1 MADLAKQLNEDAKL
15 WRIVGLLHDLDY
27 DAVKGDMR
35 NTALCCRETNGKASK
50 EAIHAIKA
58 MTTE

>member
-27 DAVKGDMR
+27 DAVKGGYAEHGVVLQR
-35 NTALCCRETNGKASK
+35 N
-50 EAIHAIKA
+50 
-58 MTTE
+58 

>member
-27 DAVKGDMR
+27 DAVKGGYGTR
-35 NTALCCRETNGKASK
+35 RCAAGKLMEK
-50 EAIHAIKA
+50 LPERRY
-58 MTTE
+58 TPLRP